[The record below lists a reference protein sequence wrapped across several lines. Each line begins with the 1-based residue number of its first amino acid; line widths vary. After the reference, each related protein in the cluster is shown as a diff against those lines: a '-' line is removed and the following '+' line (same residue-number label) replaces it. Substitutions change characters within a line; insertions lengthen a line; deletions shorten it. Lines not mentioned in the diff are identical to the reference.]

1 MRAGTTRGVRGA
13 PLVVLAL
20 VLGAW
25 VSGRAMMWEN
35 PFPVAFQELVPG
47 IDIASIDG
55 KNGGEGPDLA
65 SGSPFDQ
72 TADPMNLLFPRLAI
86 ATMQPGIQFPERLLQ
101 PIERGATPLS
111 PAVAAGHQLLMAA
124 AFNVDWLAANTHPA
138 WPSRS
143 TAPRQRQASAFGL
156 PAQSSPQSADRW
168 SLDAFAFYRAGSG
181 SNSISQ
187 GRVPVYGASQ
197 IALNLQHR
205 LGNAGSHD
213 PRVFVRA
220 YRAFVP
226 DGEQEIAG
234 GFSARPVGKVP
245 VRAFA
250 EVRLTQNSFGTDIR
264 PAAYVVTELAPASLP
279 LDFTLET
286 YAGAGYVGGEAATGF
301 VDGQIAA
308 TREIAR
314 FEGHGGSPVRVSLGA
329 ASWGG
334 AQKDASRIDVGPT
347 MRIDLS
353 VGEVPARISLD
364 WRERVGGDAA
374 PDAGLAATISTRF

>member
-1 MRAGTTRGVRGA
+1 MRAETARGVRGA
-13 PLVVLAL
+13 PLVMLAL

-25 VSGRAMMWEN
+25 VSGRAILWEN
-35 PFPVAFQELVPG
+35 PFPAAFEELVPG
-47 IDIASIDG
+47 IDMATAF
-55 KNGGEGPDLA
+55 GESAGQGHAPAERLM
-65 SGSPFDQ
+65 S
-72 TADPMNLLFPRLAI
+72 DPTTDPTHTLFPGLAI
-86 ATMQPGIQFPERLLQ
+86 ASVPSGIQFPERLLL
-101 PIERGATPLS
+101 PIERGAVPLS

-124 AFNVDWLAANTHPA
+124 AFNVDWMAASAQPA
-138 WPSRS
+138 SPSRS
-143 TAPRQRQASAFGL
+143 TAPRQRQTASFGL
-156 PAQSSPQSADRW
+156 PAETPSRSVDRW

-205 LGNAGSHD
+205 LGNAGAHD
-213 PRVFVRA
+213 PRVFARA

-264 PAAYVVTELAPASLP
+264 PAAYAVTELAPASLP
-279 LDFTLET
+279 LDFMLET
-286 YAGAGYVGGEAATGF
+286 YAGAGYVAGDAATGF

-314 FEGHGGSPVRVSLGA
+314 FEGSGGNPVRVSLGA

-334 AQKDASRIDVGPT
+334 AQRDASRIDVGPT

>member
-1 MRAGTTRGVRGA
+1 M
-13 PLVVLAL
+13 
-20 VLGAW
+20 
-25 VSGRAMMWEN
+25 
-35 PFPVAFQELVPG
+35 
-47 IDIASIDG
+47 
-55 KNGGEGPDLA
+55 
-65 SGSPFDQ
+65 
-72 TADPMNLLFPRLAI
+72 
-86 ATMQPGIQFPERLLQ
+86 
-101 PIERGATPLS
+101 
-111 PAVAAGHQLLMAA
+111 
-124 AFNVDWLAANTHPA
+124 
-138 WPSRS
+138 
-143 TAPRQRQASAFGL
+143 
-156 PAQSSPQSADRW
+156 
-168 SLDAFAFYRAGSG
+168 
-181 SNSISQ
+181 
-187 GRVPVYGASQ
+187 PVYGASQ

-205 LGNAGSHD
+205 LGNAGAND
-213 PRVFVRA
+213 PRVFARA

-264 PAAYVVTELAPASLP
+264 PAAYAVTELAPASLP

-286 YAGAGYVGGEAATGF
+286 YAGAGYVAGDAATGF

-314 FEGHGGSPVRVSLGA
+314 FDGAGGSPVRVSLGA

-334 AQKDASRIDVGPT
+334 AQKDASRFDVGPT